1 MSVGNEDKKE
11 KRSLISI
18 AKNYLD
24 TDKKKEETEFLASI
38 LEVTETPPSPVGRMV
53 LWTIIAFLIVGMVWL
68 FVGEVDEVAVARGK
82 IVPSGSVKTVQSSNK
97 GIIKD
102 ILVEEGQEVK
112 KGDVLVVLDTTKT
125 QADVDA
131 LKKQVAFYSM
141 TVDRL
146 QAEMNDAPFVVTES
160 ELLDPKDIS
169 AQKSLYS
176 SRRIK
181 LESDKT
187 RLNAVIA
194 QQQASIASGR
204 ATQEKYN
211 ALLAVAREKEAKLNE
226 LYRSDAVSY
235 FQLLEARQTR
245 VDYQK
250 SSEAMVEEIL
260 KAEAQLAEAN
270 TQLANVINTYKQETM
285 TQLVEAKRQ
294 LDAYQEELRKANQT
308 NEQST
313 IVATDSGEVD
323 GLSVYTIGGV
333 VAEGQ
338 TLMNIVPEGAK
349 MEVEAYVDNKDI
361 GFVRVGQ
368 EAEVKVDTFNFQK
381 FGMLNAEV
389 TDISADATEDQRDAE
404 KDKKYRVTLSLENDT
419 SGLDLTPGMN
429 VTSEIKIKKKRIVD
443 FFLDPFRQYMD
454 EALRER

>member
-18 AKNYLD
+18 AKNFLD

-102 ILVEEGQEVK
+102 ILVEEGQAVK

-294 LDAYQEELRKANQT
+294 LDAYKEELRKANQT

>member
-1 MSVGNEDKKE
+1 MSEDNKE
-11 KRSLISI
+11 KRGLISL

-53 LWTIIAFLIVGMVWL
+53 LWTIIVFLIVGMVWL

-82 IVPSGSVKTVQSSNK
+82 ITPTGSVKVVQSGNK
-97 GIIKD
+97 GIVKE
-102 ILVEEGQEVK
+102 ILVEEGQNVK
-112 KGDVLVVLDTTKT
+112 QGDVLVVLDTTKT

-131 LKKQVAFYSM
+131 LKKQVAFYTM

-146 QAEMNDAPFVVTES
+146 QAEMNDAPFIVEPN
-160 ELLDPKDIS
+160 ELLDPKDIA
-169 AQKSLYS
+169 AQKTLYE

-181 LESDKT
+181 LNSDKN
-187 RLNAVIA
+187 RIESVIA
-194 QQQASIASGR
+194 QQSASIASGR

-211 ALLAVAREKEAKLNE
+211 ALLAVAREKEEKLNE
-226 LYRSDAVSY
+226 LFKSDAVSY

-245 VDYQK
+245 VEYQK

-260 KAEAQLAEAN
+260 KAEAQLAEAR

-294 LDAYQEELRKANQT
+294 LDSYQEELRKANQT
-308 NEQST
+308 NEQSVIT
-313 IVATDSGEVD
+313 ATDTGEID
-323 GLSVYTIGGV
+323 GLSIFTIGGI

-361 GFVRVGQ
+361 GFIRVGQ
-368 EAEVKVDTFNFQK
+368 DAEVKVETFNFQK
-381 FGMLNAEV
+381 FGMLDAEV
-389 TDISADATEDQRDAE
+389 SDISADATEDERNKE

-419 SGLDLTPGMN
+419 SGMDLQPGMN
-429 VTSEIKIKKKRIVD
+429 VTAEIKIKKKRIVD

>member
-102 ILVEEGQEVK
+102 ILVEEGQAVK

-294 LDAYQEELRKANQT
+294 LDAYKEELRKANQT

-323 GLSVYTIGGV
+323 GLNVYTIGGV

>member
-102 ILVEEGQEVK
+102 ILVEEGQAVK

-294 LDAYQEELRKANQT
+294 LDAYKEELRKANQT

>member
-1 MSVGNEDKKE
+1 MSEENKE
-11 KRSLISI
+11 KRGLISL

-53 LWTIIAFLIVGMVWL
+53 LWTIIVFLIVGMVWL

-82 IVPSGSVKTVQSSNK
+82 ITPTGSVKVVQSGNK
-97 GIIKD
+97 GIIKE
-102 ILVEEGQEVK
+102 ILVEEGQNVK
-112 KGDVLVVLDTTKT
+112 QGDVLVVLDTTKT

-131 LKKQVAFYSM
+131 LKKQVAFYTM

-146 QAEMNDAPFVVTES
+146 QAEMNDAPFIVKPND
-160 ELLDPKDIS
+160 LLDPKDIS
-169 AQKSLYS
+169 AQKTLYE

-181 LESDKT
+181 LNSDKS
-187 RLNAVIA
+187 RIESVIA
-194 QQQASIASGR
+194 QQTASIASSR

-211 ALLAVAREKEAKLNE
+211 ALLAVAREKEEKLNE
-226 LYRSDAVSY
+226 LFKSDAVSY

-245 VDYQK
+245 VEYQK

-260 KAEAQLAEAN
+260 KAEAQLAEAR
-270 TQLANVINTYKQETM
+270 TQLATVINTYKQETM

-294 LDAYQEELRKANQT
+294 LDSYQEELRKANQT
-308 NEQST
+308 NDQSVIT
-313 IVATDSGEVD
+313 APDSGEVD
-323 GLSVYTIGGV
+323 GLSVFTIGGV

-338 TLMNIVPEGAK
+338 TLMNIVPEDAK
-349 MEVEAYVDNKDI
+349 MEVEAFVDNKDI

-368 EAEVKVDTFNFQK
+368 DAEVKVETFNFQK
-381 FGMLNAEV
+381 FGMLDAEV
-389 TDISADATEDQRDAE
+389 KDISADATDDDRDKE

-419 SGLDLTPGMN
+419 SGMDLQPGMN
-429 VTSEIKIKKKRIVD
+429 VTAEIKIKKKRIVD

>member
-1 MSVGNEDKKE
+1 MSEDNKE
-11 KRSLISI
+11 KRGLISL
-18 AKNYLD
+18 AKNFLD

-53 LWTIIAFLIVGMVWL
+53 LWTIIVFLIVGMVWL

-82 IVPSGSVKTVQSSNK
+82 ITPTGSVKVVQSGNK
-97 GIIKD
+97 GIVKE
-102 ILVEEGQEVK
+102 ILVEEGQNVK

-131 LKKQVAFYSM
+131 LKKQVAFYTM

-146 QAEMNDAPFVVTES
+146 QAEMNDEPFIVELND
-160 ELLDPKDIS
+160 LLDPKDIS
-169 AQKSLYS
+169 AQKTLYE
-176 SRRIK
+176 SRRVK
-181 LESDKT
+181 LNSDKS
-187 RLNAVIA
+187 RIESIIA
-194 QQQASIASGR
+194 QQSASIASSR

-211 ALLAVAREKEAKLNE
+211 ALLAVAQEKESKLNE
-226 LYRSDAVSY
+226 LFKSDAVSY

-260 KAEAQLAEAN
+260 KAEAQLAEAR

-294 LDAYQEELRKANQT
+294 LDSYQEELRKANQT
-308 NEQST
+308 NEQSVIT
-313 IVATDSGEVD
+313 APDTGEVD
-323 GLSVYTIGGV
+323 GLSIFTIGGV

-349 MEVEAYVDNKDI
+349 MEVESYVDNKDI
-361 GFVRVGQ
+361 GFIRVGQ
-368 EAEVKVDTFNFQK
+368 DAEVKVETFNFQK
-381 FGMLNAEV
+381 FGMLDAEV
-389 TDISADATEDQRDAE
+389 SDISADATEDERNKE
-404 KDKKYRVTLSLENDT
+404 KDKKYKVILSLENDT
-419 SGLDLTPGMN
+419 SGMDLQPGMN
-429 VTSEIKIKKKRIVD
+429 VTAEIKIKKKRIVD